1 MRFHPSKTSFL
12 FVRLALLAGIFCVS
26 ETLLAEQMIAPTVE
40 QGIDKVG
47 VLNEKKTS
55 VDDLQYYRLGDTD
68 ELDPETR
75 YVFGWDVGRLG
86 PSLKDGDRVEL
97 VFVIERK
104 FYDPEQ
110 LEVCHLATSTSNE
123 IETSDYSD
131 GEIILTEGLRGRN
144 LKSEAKELRVDVTKA
159 LKADV
164 DRGAK
169 LSKFR
174 FQLLFPDGN
183 DDKENDQLYLSRGAL
198 QNASSSDSLK
208 GTRLEIFSASGSSN

>member
-1 MRFHPSKTSFL
+1 MRFHPSKTSSL
-12 FVRLALLAGIFCVS
+12 VVRLALLTGIFCTS
-26 ETLLAEQMIAPTVE
+26 ETLLAEQIITPTVE
-40 QGIDKVG
+40 QGIDKAG
-47 VLNEKKTS
+47 IINEKKTA
-55 VDDLQYYRLGDTD
+55 VDALQYYRLGDTD
-68 ELDPETR
+68 ERDPETR
-75 YVFGWDVGRLG
+75 YVFGWGLGGLG

-110 LEVCHLATSTSNE
+110 LEVLHLSASTSNE
-123 IETSDYSD
+123 IETLDYSD

-144 LKSEAKELRVDVTKA
+144 LKSEAKELRVDVTEA
-159 LKADV
+159 IKADF

-174 FQLLFPDGN
+174 FQLLFPEWN

-198 QNASSSDSLK
+198 QNSSASNSLK
-208 GTRLEIFSASGSSN
+208 GTRLEILPASGFSN